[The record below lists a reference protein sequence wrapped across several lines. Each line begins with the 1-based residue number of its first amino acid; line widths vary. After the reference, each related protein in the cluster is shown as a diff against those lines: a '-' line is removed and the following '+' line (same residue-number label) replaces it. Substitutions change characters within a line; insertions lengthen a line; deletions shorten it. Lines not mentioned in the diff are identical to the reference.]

1 MQPRE
6 KRIQSNDLN
15 MAQST
20 SSGFA
25 PVPRPSQSNLR
36 TNYLLIYNLL
46 SCFAWAWILER
57 VIFELFL
64 IHPTS
69 LGEVLSRA
77 GQIDQ
82 KIGGSIKLIQSCA
95 ALEVLHAL
103 FNLVRSGVFTTCMQV
118 SSRLCI
124 VLAILPAFPQV
135 GKSPIYASMVLAWS
149 CTEVIR
155 YAHYALGLLQIKSGA
170 LEWLRYSTFY
180 VLYPIGAGSE
190 AAVMFLAFRAAKA
203 AQLGPAT
210 TYTILTLVCIWPPS
224 LAVMMKHM
232 TRQRKKYL
240 KQRRTTKV
248 S

>member
-1 MQPRE
+1 
-6 KRIQSNDLN
+6 
-15 MAQST
+15 MAQSAST
-20 SSGFA
+20 GFA
-25 PVPRPSQSNLR
+25 PISRPSQSDLR
-36 TNYLLIYNLL
+36 TKYLLIYNLL

-57 VIFELFL
+57 VISELFL
-64 IHPTS
+64 THSTPGS
-69 LGEVLSRA
+69 LAEVISRA

-82 KIGGSIKLIQSCA
+82 KLGRSIKLIQSCA

-103 FNLVRSGVFTTCMQV
+103 LNLVRSGVLTTLMQV
-118 SSRLCI
+118 SSRLWI
-124 VLAILPAFPQV
+124 VLVILPAFPEV

-155 YAHYALGLLQIKSGA
+155 YAHYAFGLVDIKSGV

-203 AQLGPAT
+203 AELSPII
-210 TYTILTLVCIWPPS
+210 TYTIISLVCIWPPA

-232 TRQRKKYL
+232 SRQRKKYL
-240 KQRRTTKV
+240 NQKRQTKV
-248 S
+248 A